1 MTVNPRPAKR
11 IKRRVTADLCDF
23 STFASSLDQ
32 PYTGPFRINVKQFLS
47 RYARI
52 VTSPG
57 PALMRWQMNFR
68 VRQSRRAT
76 SDPLV
81 VTLDVVEEDVASCQ
95 KIYCEHC
102 RVVGQ

>member
-47 RYARI
+47 RYA
-52 VTSPG
+52 
-57 PALMRWQMNFR
+57 LMRWQMNFR